1 MKPKTE
7 NRQPETT
14 LEDLDRAIL
23 NEIQS
28 NFPLVPRPYAEM
40 GKRVGPAK
48 VKFWDGS
55 GICTRPA
62 LSGASGLI
70 SPPGKLGYTST
81 LCAARVP
88 PQNLEHFAEV
98 VNRYPGRHP

>member
-28 NFPLVPRPYAEM
+28 NFPF
-40 GKRVGPAK
+40 G
-48 VKFWDGS
+48 
-55 GICTRPA
+55 TPA
-62 LSGASGLI
+62 LRRDGEKG
-70 SPPGKLGYTST
+70 GGQRK
-81 LCAARVP
+81 
-88 PQNLEHFAEV
+88 
-98 VNRYPGRHP
+98 